1 MKGPFKNSK
10 CGVFEM
16 ALPPAK
22 PVLSAEAI
30 GVEIKGDSVFLPHS
44 GWVFVLLE
52 EGNKLL

>member
-1 MKGPFKNSK
+1 LKGPFKNSK

-44 GWVFVLLE
+44 GWVLCSTRRRE
-52 EGNKLL
+52 